1 MSSKIIVDIESYLEL
16 MEPICLKYRKIK
28 YDDLLF
34 VNGIRLPLEFRCE
47 SGSYPREFI
56 SNRPFH
62 PIVAAGLAKELL
74 LFGLAG
80 DKYKKLMRTNPLLE
94 GVVSDSY
101 IPESK
106 SSTNIIY
113 DFLGDHVEIDDVDE
127 LENIF
132 DQMLLY
138 LRKFN
143 IPNDKVLDI
152 DIEKNYTVINIGENI
167 AYLRMME
174 ANIV

>member
-1 MSSKIIVDIESYLEL
+1 MNNKIIVDIESYLEL
-16 MEPICLKYRKIK
+16 MELICTKYRNVN

-34 VNGIRLPLEFRCE
+34 VNGLRLPLEFRCE
-47 SGSYPREFI
+47 CNKYPTEFI

-62 PIVAAGLAKELL
+62 PIVSAGLAKELL
-74 LFGLAG
+74 LLGLTS

-106 SSTNIIY
+106 TSTNLIY
-113 DFLGDHVEIDDVDE
+113 DFLGDHVAYEDMEE
-127 LENIF
+127 LERIY

-138 LRKFN
+138 LKKFN
-143 IPNDKVLDI
+143 IPDDRVLDI
-152 DIEKNYTVINIGENI
+152 DIEKNYIVINIGENI
-167 AYLRMME
+167 AYLRLKE
-174 ANIV
+174 AGYT